1 MQIYRWLQG
10 RPLQGRLRGS
20 LPRTPSNLSHTATAH
35 IGSTYKGRTALRTL
49 WDGTRPI
56 GIVNIVSTV
65 GVIRPEGATTDVH
78 RGVCADDADGADAKA
93 ALSGDYFV

>member
-1 MQIYRWLQG
+1 MDGW
-10 RPLQGRLRGS
+10 RL
-20 LPRTPSNLSHTATAH
+20 
-35 IGSTYKGRTALRTL
+35 
-49 WDGTRPI
+49 
-56 GIVNIVSTV
+56 GIVSIVSTV